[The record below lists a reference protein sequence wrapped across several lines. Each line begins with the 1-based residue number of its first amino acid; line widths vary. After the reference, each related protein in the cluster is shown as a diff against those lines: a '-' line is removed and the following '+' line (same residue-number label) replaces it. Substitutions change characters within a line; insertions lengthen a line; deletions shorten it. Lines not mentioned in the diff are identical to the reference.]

1 VRTTGIKALKNKLE
15 EFFANWVFEWDFE
28 KTELT
33 KTVDGIYIRYI
44 YQTYFFITCMIN
56 FIYFN

>member
-1 VRTTGIKALKNKLE
+1 MHLCYIIFKIFNGPFEYTVRAAGIKALKNKLE

-33 KTVDGIYIRYI
+33 KTVDG
-44 YQTYFFITCMIN
+44 N
-56 FIYFN
+56 K

>member
-1 VRTTGIKALKNKLE
+1 VRTAGVKALKNKLE

-33 KTVDGIYIRYI
+33 KTVDGIYNKQII
-44 YQTYFFITCMIN
+44 KKKHIFI
-56 FIYFN
+56 

>member
-1 VRTTGIKALKNKLE
+1 MRTAGIKALKNKLE

-33 KTVDGIYIRYI
+33 KTVDGIYII
-44 YQTYFFITCMIN
+44 FLLKKN
-56 FIYFN
+56 FINLYD